1 MNETL
6 RQRDDFDIYNVNFPF
21 ICRNIPAA
29 PAYEVYI
36 SQFIRYS
43 IVCDSSHYFLN
54 RGVLLIWKLA
64 CGFIEVITSKVLRSP
79 PWLLR
84 FTASAPLVS
93 PKCSWVSLATYRQ
106 LSLIFI
112 HTINHRRF
120 LCSVVIINL
129 ERRNIRVCS
138 MFD

>member
-6 RQRDDFDIYNVNFPF
+6 RQSDDFDIYNVNFPF
-21 ICRNIPAA
+21 ICSNIPAA

-43 IVCDSSHYFLN
+43 IVCDSSHYLLN
-54 RGVLLIWKLA
+54 RDVLLTRKLA

-79 PWLLR
+79 PWFLR

-93 PKCSWVSLATYRQ
+93 PKFS
-106 LSLIFI
+106 
-112 HTINHRRF
+112 
-120 LCSVVIINL
+120 
-129 ERRNIRVCS
+129 
-138 MFD
+138 